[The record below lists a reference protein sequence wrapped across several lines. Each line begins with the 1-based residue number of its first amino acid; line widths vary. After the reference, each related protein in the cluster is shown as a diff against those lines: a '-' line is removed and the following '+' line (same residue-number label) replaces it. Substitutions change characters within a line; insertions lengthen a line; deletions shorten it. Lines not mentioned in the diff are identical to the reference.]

1 MNKFKKQ
8 FKYKINLRKKG
19 ISTRTDCVYSGEL
32 NCSLFVFSIDQF
44 FFISHQ
50 YILSLGALV
59 VDGEIFF
66 Y

>member
-19 ISTRTDCVYSGEL
+19 ISTRTDCIYSGEM
-32 NCSLFVFSIDQF
+32 NCSLFAFSIDQF

-50 YILSLGALV
+50 YILNLGALF